1 MLWADFVRIP
11 IPDQQTT
18 KTSVFIAL
26 LTLGD
31 DQFIRCIWLAA
42 PGGYLIKKNSYSIEA
57 VMVHLVFH
65 RTVES
70 PFFSMWLYVYF
81 VILWDLCKVFLWL

>member
-26 LTLGD
+26 LTLAD

-42 PGGYLIKKNSYSIEA
+42 PGGYLIKNIP
-57 VMVHLVFH
+57 
-65 RTVES
+65 TVLS
-70 PFFSMWLYVYF
+70 NGAPSFSQDSSSFFSMWLYVYF
-81 VILWDLCKVFLWL
+81 LILWDL

>member
-31 DQFIRCIWLAA
+31 DPFIRCIWLAA
-42 PGGYLIKKNSYSIEA
+42 PGGYLIKKIP
-57 VMVHLVFH
+57 
-65 RTVES
+65 TV
-70 PFFSMWLYVYF
+70 LR
-81 VILWDLCKVFLWL
+81 L